1 MHRKGGL
8 RAHPLL
14 DYFPFPDPD
23 GLLDEL
29 FPSLDPDGLLDELF
43 PSLDPDG
50 LPDEDEV
57 AFDELLC
64 VGPSGMLIGTVIGP

>member
-1 MHRKGGL
+1 MSARGTRSGRGVHRKGGL

-14 DYFPFPDPD
+14 DYFPFP
-23 GLLDEL
+23 
-29 FPSLDPDGLLDELF
+29 DPDGLLDELF

>member
-14 DYFPFPDPD
+14 DYFPFP
-23 GLLDEL
+23 
-29 FPSLDPDGLLDELF
+29 DPDGLLDELF